1 METKEQQ
8 KKVKRTATLLA
19 AAAVAALAAASC
31 SESYPG
37 LEYVPDPAHTIKNT
51 EDLSRSNTPIMVF
64 ATEQDFFTVGTRSA
78 GAATRGTGTF
88 EDSTLNRPKYFN
100 STFNVF
106 AFRAGTG
113 DDGTGGQGELAGAP
127 DLTLSAYSPSKDKA
141 TDPDNTSCLLDGED
155 YLKGAEFKFNA
166 DRSGAFEPKDGTT
179 RYYSGTYQDVG
190 YNFFVYHID
199 DFKATQANTHR
210 EKDAV
215 WYDFET
221 DGARDLMFGSAPT
234 LTREVLDDTY
244 ANLNLTEKEKT
255 NILKAN
261 GGYST
266 YSGHRNLHP
275 VVKLSHKLCRLKFY
289 AYPAD
294 SSAYRTTIDS
304 ISVVSL
310 YKGRLTVAGRT
321 PGAVGMEWDETR
333 SRELFLSDA
342 AADTLNAATGE
353 LNPYPGRLREGGYTM
368 EWKDEYE
375 GKTWTKGEM
384 TPVGSGL
391 MLPPAGD
398 YMLTIYSTYTTE
410 KGEKVNY
417 KLTYD
422 IFPPQVTRPD
432 GTVTSIFDE
441 GIVYNICI
449 AVYGMQR
456 IWISVSGNGWQ
467 KGETINV
474 DTEDTVYE

>member
-221 DGARDLMFGSAPT
+221 DGARDLMFGKRPDAH
-234 LTREVLDDTY
+234 TRGAGRHLRQPEPHRKGEDQHTQGQRRLQHLLRPPQPPPRSEAQPQAVPPEVL
-244 ANLNLTEKEKT
+244 
-255 NILKAN
+255 
-261 GGYST
+261 
-266 YSGHRNLHP
+266 
-275 VVKLSHKLCRLKFY
+275 RL
-289 AYPAD
+289 P
-294 SSAYRTTIDS
+294 
-304 ISVVSL
+304 
-310 YKGRLTVAGRT
+310 GRLVGLPHHHRLHLRGQSLQGQAHRGRT
-321 PGAVGMEWDETR
+321 HPGAVGMEWDETR